1 VLTVTN
7 IATGRVLVIAVT
19 VALLSAT
26 VTNAFCGTNADCP
39 GSFCMNV
46 RDGIVRFLPQR
57 PGPLLC
63 RWHVPSTT
71 GKFRVLLVCQQ
82 RLNALTEPAAPT
94 AVRL

>member
-1 VLTVTN
+1 MLTN

-46 RDGIVRFLPQR
+46 RDGIVRFLHYFSSGPYR
-57 PGPLLC
+57 PNRTRPPTGGRSRCAVLC
-63 RWHVPSTT
+63 AVCCVLCAVCCVLCA
-71 GKFRVLLVCQQ
+71 VLL
-82 RLNALTEPAAPT
+82 
-94 AVRL
+94 